1 MISQRSKNEMKN
13 TISLRNVSDR
23 NKNNII
29 LQDSSDD
36 DDIVYDE
43 CIQGSNKAVNKTI
56 SYI

>member
-43 CIQGSNKAVNKTI
+43 CI
-56 SYI
+56 